1 MASLPYPRTPQG
13 ALVGGHLS
21 QVHQPSKNCTN
32 HKCTNQPLLV
42 HLRQV
47 HPLRNRTPLR
57 RYGHP
62 CPYHAPKLFTKVV
75 WASLPIPP
83 TTQQMNKLPTIST
96 FVNQVRH
103 FAHHH
108 QLFTPRGKYIIAL
121 SGGADSVS
129 LLLVLK
135 HLESEFGIT
144 LEAAHCNFHLR
155 GDESL
160 RDEEFCQQ
168 LCRRL
173 HVPLHLVHFD
183 THAYADLHH
192 VSIEMAARD
201 LRYAY
206 FEQLR
211 RDIHAHDIC
220 VAHHRDDSVET
231 LLLNLVRGTGLRGLR
246 GIQPRN
252 AHIIR
257 PLLSHSRQ
265 QIEQYLDALG
275 ESYVT
280 DSTNLHNDVKRNKI
294 RLNIIPLLRELNPSV
309 SQSIFETS
317 LRVTEALKVF
327 DEAIQR
333 SIADVT
339 TSPREYTCRGCTCLK
354 CTNQPVEKCPNQ
366 AVENCP
372 NQPLLVHLR
381 QVHPLSNCPNQP
393 VENCTTPQTQNSP
406 LIISV
411 PRLKQQPSPEYTL
424 HEILSPRG
432 FTSAQIE
439 QIYTSLDTNPTG
451 KIITS
456 CSHELAFDR
465 STLILQPKTPTLL
478 VRPMHIPETGTYV
491 LSDNLKL
498 KVETEECGDRYEP
511 SRTAD
516 CASLDA
522 SDIKF
527 PLTLRHIQPGDRFV
541 PFGMT
546 GTKLLSDYLTDR
558 KKNIFE
564 KRAQLVLTDAQHRIL
579 WLVGERTDNRFR
591 ITPHTQQALRL
602 TLQ

>member
-1 MASLPYPRTPQG
+1 
-13 ALVGGHLS
+13 
-21 QVHQPSKNCTN
+21 
-32 HKCTNQPLLV
+32 
-42 HLRQV
+42 
-47 HPLRNRTPLR
+47 
-57 RYGHP
+57 
-62 CPYHAPKLFTKVV
+62 
-75 WASLPIPP
+75 
-83 TTQQMNKLPTIST
+83 MNKLPTIST

-108 QLFTPRGKYIIAL
+108 QLFTPGGKYIIAL

-160 RDEEFCQQ
+160 RDEEFCKQ

-294 RLNIIPLLRELNPSV
+294 RLNVIPLLRELNPSA

-317 LRVTEALKVF
+317 LRVTEALKIF
-327 DEAIQR
+327 DDAIQHA
-333 SIADVT
+333 IADVT
-339 TSPREYTCRGCTCLK
+339 TPQTQNSKLK
-354 CTNQPVEKCPNQ
+354 
-366 AVENCP
+366 
-372 NQPLLVHLR
+372 
-381 QVHPLSNCPNQP
+381 
-393 VENCTTPQTQNSP
+393 TQNSP

-456 CSHELAFDR
+456 CTHELAFDR
-465 STLILQPKTPTLL
+465 STLILQPKTPTAL

-564 KRAQLVLTDAQHRIL
+564 KRAQLVLTDAQQRIL

>member
-1 MASLPYPRTPQG
+1 M
-13 ALVGGHLS
+13 
-21 QVHQPSKNCTN
+21 
-32 HKCTNQPLLV
+32 
-42 HLRQV
+42 
-47 HPLRNRTPLR
+47 
-57 RYGHP
+57 
-62 CPYHAPKLFTKVV
+62 
-75 WASLPIPP
+75 PIPP

-135 HLESEFGIT
+135 HLESELGIT

-160 RDEEFCQQ
+160 RDEQFCQQ

-201 LRYAY
+201 LRYTY

-265 QIEQYLDALG
+265 QIEQYLDTLG

-294 RLNIIPLLRELNPSV
+294 RLNVIPLLRELNPSV

-317 LRVTEALKVF
+317 LRVTEALKIF
-327 DEAIQR
+327 DDAIQR

-339 TSPREYTCRGCTCLK
+339 IPPRGDTCRGCTCLK
-354 CTNQPVEKCPNQ
+354 CTNQPVE
-366 AVENCP
+366 
-372 NQPLLVHLR
+372 
-381 QVHPLSNCPNQP
+381 
-393 VENCTTPQTQNSP
+393 NCTTPQTQNSKLKTQNYP

-456 CSHELAFDR
+456 CTHELAFNR
-465 STLILQPKTPTLL
+465 STLILQPKTPTPL

-564 KRAQLVLTDAQHRIL
+564 KRAQLVLTDAQQRIL

>member
-1 MASLPYPRTPQG
+1 MEKKSPIINSFVDQ
-13 ALVGGHLS
+13 AL
-21 QVHQPSKNCTN
+21 
-32 HKCTNQPLLV
+32 
-42 HLRQV
+42 R
-47 HPLRNRTPLR
+47 
-57 RYGHP
+57 
-62 CPYHAPKLFTKVV
+62 
-75 WASLPIPP
+75 
-83 TTQQMNKLPTIST
+83 
-96 FVNQVRH
+96 
-103 FAHHH
+103 FATAH
-108 QLFTPRGKYIIAL
+108 QLLTPRGKYIIAL

-160 RDEEFCQQ
+160 RDEEFCKQ

-183 THAYADLHH
+183 THVYADLHH

-211 RDIHAHDIC
+211 RDISAADIC

-294 RLNIIPLLRELNPSV
+294 RLNVIPLLRELNPSV

-317 LRVTEALKVF
+317 LRVTEALKIF
-327 DEAIQR
+327 DDAIQHA
-333 SIADVT
+333 IADVT
-339 TSPREYTCRGCTCLK
+339 TPQTQNSKLK
-354 CTNQPVEKCPNQ
+354 
-366 AVENCP
+366 
-372 NQPLLVHLR
+372 
-381 QVHPLSNCPNQP
+381 
-393 VENCTTPQTQNSP
+393 TQNSP

-411 PRLKQQPSPEYTL
+411 DRLKQQPSPEYTL

-456 CSHELAFDR
+456 CTHELAFDR

-546 GTKLLSDYLTDR
+546 GTKLVSDYLTDR

-564 KRAQLVLTDAQHRIL
+564 KRAQLVLTDAQQRIL

-591 ITPHTQQALRL
+591 ITPNTQQALCL
-602 TLQ
+602 TIAVAR

>member
-1 MASLPYPRTPQG
+1 MASLPYPRTPT
-13 ALVGGHLS
+13 GGTCRGCTCL
-21 QVHQPSKNCTN
+21 KCTN
-32 HKCTNQPLLV
+32 QARTAPTNKCTNQPLLV

-75 WASLPIPP
+75 WAGMPIPP

-135 HLESEFGIT
+135 HLESELGIS

-160 RDEEFCQQ
+160 RDEQFCQQ

-211 RDIHAHDIC
+211 RDIRAQDIC

-294 RLNIIPLLRELNPSV
+294 RLNIIPLLRELNPSA

-317 LRVTEALKVF
+317 LRVTEALKIF
-327 DEAIQR
+327 DDAIQR

-339 TSPREYTCRGCTCLK
+339 TPQTQNSKLK
-354 CTNQPVEKCPNQ
+354 
-366 AVENCP
+366 
-372 NQPLLVHLR
+372 
-381 QVHPLSNCPNQP
+381 
-393 VENCTTPQTQNSP
+393 TQNSP

-456 CSHELAFDR
+456 CTHELAFDR
-465 STLILQPKTPTLL
+465 STLILQPKTPTAL

-564 KRAQLVLTDAQHRIL
+564 KRAQLVLTDAQQRIL

-591 ITPHTQQALRL
+591 ITPHTQQVLRL

>member
-1 MASLPYPRTPQG
+1 ME
-13 ALVGGHLS
+13 
-21 QVHQPSKNCTN
+21 KN
-32 HKCTNQPLLV
+32 
-42 HLRQV
+42 
-47 HPLRNRTPLR
+47 
-57 RYGHP
+57 
-62 CPYHAPKLFTKVV
+62 
-75 WASLPIPP
+75 S
-83 TTQQMNKLPTIST
+83 PTIST
-96 FVNQVRH
+96 FVDQALR
-103 FAHHH
+103 FATAH
-108 QLFTPRGKYIIAL
+108 QLLTPGGKYIIAL

-135 HLESEFGIT
+135 HLESELGIT

-160 RDEEFCQQ
+160 RDEEFCKQ

-339 TSPREYTCRGCTCLK
+339 TPPSGDTCRGCTCLK
-354 CTNQPVEKCPNQ
+354 CTNQPVEKSPNQ
-366 AVENCP
+366 AVEKCP

-393 VENCTTPQTQNSP
+393 VENVTTPQTQNSKFKTQNSK

-456 CSHELAFDR
+456 CTHELAFDR

-491 LSDNLKL
+491 LSDNMKL

-564 KRAQLVLTDAQHRIL
+564 KRAQLVLTDAQQRIL

-591 ITPHTQQALRL
+591 ITPNTQQALCL
-602 TLQ
+602 TIAVAR

>member
-1 MASLPYPRTPQG
+1 MVDAYLLTQSAALGYVLLPLRGVRLASFDPPLPPGRSTPPT
-13 ALVGGHLS
+13 
-21 QVHQPSKNCTN
+21 VHQPIRNHTN
-32 HKCTNQPLLV
+32 KPEQEVEKKSPIINSFVDQA
-42 HLRQV
+42 LR
-47 HPLRNRTPLR
+47 
-57 RYGHP
+57 
-62 CPYHAPKLFTKVV
+62 
-75 WASLPIPP
+75 
-83 TTQQMNKLPTIST
+83 
-96 FVNQVRH
+96 
-103 FAHHH
+103 FATAH
-108 QLFTPRGKYIIAL
+108 QLLTPRGKYIIAL

-160 RDEEFCQQ
+160 RDEEFCKQ

-183 THAYADLHH
+183 THVYADLHH

-211 RDIHAHDIC
+211 RDISAADIC

-294 RLNIIPLLRELNPSV
+294 RLNVIPLLRELNPSV

-317 LRVTEALKVF
+317 LRVTEALKIF
-327 DEAIQR
+327 DDAIQHA
-333 SIADVT
+333 IADVT
-339 TSPREYTCRGCTCLK
+339 TPQTQNSKLK
-354 CTNQPVEKCPNQ
+354 
-366 AVENCP
+366 
-372 NQPLLVHLR
+372 
-381 QVHPLSNCPNQP
+381 
-393 VENCTTPQTQNSP
+393 TQNSP

-411 PRLKQQPSPEYTL
+411 DRLKQQPSPEYTL

-456 CSHELAFDR
+456 CTHELAFDR

-546 GTKLLSDYLTDR
+546 GTKLVSDYLTDR

-564 KRAQLVLTDAQHRIL
+564 KRAQLVLTDAQQRIL

-591 ITPHTQQALRL
+591 ITPNTQQALCL
-602 TLQ
+602 TIAVAR

>member
-1 MASLPYPRTPQG
+1 MEKKSPIINLFVDQ
-13 ALVGGHLS
+13 AL
-21 QVHQPSKNCTN
+21 
-32 HKCTNQPLLV
+32 
-42 HLRQV
+42 R
-47 HPLRNRTPLR
+47 
-57 RYGHP
+57 
-62 CPYHAPKLFTKVV
+62 
-75 WASLPIPP
+75 
-83 TTQQMNKLPTIST
+83 
-96 FVNQVRH
+96 
-103 FAHHH
+103 FATAH
-108 QLFTPRGKYIIAL
+108 QLLTTRGKYIIAL

-135 HLESEFGIT
+135 HLESELGIT

-160 RDEEFCQQ
+160 RDEEFCKQ

-294 RLNIIPLLRELNPSV
+294 RLNVIPLLRELNPSA

-317 LRVTEALKVF
+317 LRVTEALKIF
-327 DEAIQR
+327 DDAIQHA
-333 SIADVT
+333 IADVT
-339 TSPREYTCRGCTCLK
+339 TTQTQNSKLK
-354 CTNQPVEKCPNQ
+354 
-366 AVENCP
+366 
-372 NQPLLVHLR
+372 
-381 QVHPLSNCPNQP
+381 
-393 VENCTTPQTQNSP
+393 TQNSP

-411 PRLKQQPSPEYTL
+411 DRLKQQPSPEYTL
-424 HEILSPRG
+424 HEILTPRG

-456 CSHELAFDR
+456 CTHELAFDR
-465 STLILQPKTPTLL
+465 STLILQPQTPTPL

-491 LSDNLKL
+491 LSDNMKL

-527 PLTLRHIQPGDRFV
+527 PLTLRHIHPGDRFV

-546 GTKLLSDYLTDR
+546 GTKLVSDYLTDR

-564 KRAQLVLTDAQHRIL
+564 KRAQLVLTDAQQRIL

-591 ITPHTQQALRL
+591 ITPNTQQALRL

>member
-1 MASLPYPRTPQG
+1 M
-13 ALVGGHLS
+13 
-21 QVHQPSKNCTN
+21 
-32 HKCTNQPLLV
+32 
-42 HLRQV
+42 
-47 HPLRNRTPLR
+47 
-57 RYGHP
+57 
-62 CPYHAPKLFTKVV
+62 
-75 WASLPIPP
+75 PIPP

-108 QLFTPRGKYIIAL
+108 QLFTPGGKYIIAL

-135 HLESEFGIT
+135 HLESELGIT

-160 RDEEFCQQ
+160 RDEEFCKQ

-294 RLNIIPLLRELNPSV
+294 RLNIIPLLRELNPSA

-317 LRVTEALKVF
+317 LRVTEALKIF
-327 DEAIQR
+327 DDAIQHA
-333 SIADVT
+333 IADVT
-339 TSPREYTCRGCTCLK
+339 ISPREYTCRGC
-354 CTNQPVEKCPNQ
+354 
-366 AVENCP
+366 
-372 NQPLLVHLR
+372 
-381 QVHPLSNCPNQP
+381 PNQP
-393 VENCTTPQTQNSP
+393 VENVTTPQTQNSKLKTQNSP

-456 CSHELAFDR
+456 CSHELVFDR
-465 STLILQPKTPTLL
+465 STLILQPKTPTPL

-498 KVETEECGDRYEP
+498 KVETEECGDGYEP
-511 SRTAD
+511 SRAAD

-564 KRAQLVLTDAQHRIL
+564 KRAQLVLTDAQQRIL

-591 ITPHTQQALRL
+591 ITLHTQQALRL

>member
-1 MASLPYPRTPQG
+1 MASLPYP
-13 ALVGGHLS
+13 
-21 QVHQPSKNCTN
+21 
-32 HKCTNQPLLV
+32 
-42 HLRQV
+42 
-47 HPLRNRTPLR
+47 RTPLR

-75 WASLPIPP
+75 WAGMPIPP

-201 LRYAY
+201 LRYTY

-294 RLNIIPLLRELNPSV
+294 RLNVIPLLRELNPSA

-317 LRVTEALKVF
+317 LRVTEALKIF
-327 DEAIQR
+327 DDAIQHAV
-333 SIADVT
+333 ADV
-339 TSPREYTCRGCTCLK
+339 
-354 CTNQPVEKCPNQ
+354 
-366 AVENCP
+366 
-372 NQPLLVHLR
+372 
-381 QVHPLSNCPNQP
+381 
-393 VENCTTPQTQNSP
+393 TTPQTQNSKLKTQNSKLKTQNSK

-456 CSHELAFDR
+456 CTHELAFDR
-465 STLILQPKTPTLL
+465 STLILQPKTPTPH
-478 VRPMHIPETGTYV
+478 VRPMRIPETGTYV
-491 LSDNLKL
+491 LSDSLKL

-511 SRTAD
+511 SHAAD

-546 GTKLLSDYLTDR
+546 GTKLVSDYLTDR

-564 KRAQLVLTDAQHRIL
+564 KRAQLVLTDAQQRIL

-591 ITPHTQQALRL
+591 ITPNTQQALRL

>member
-1 MASLPYPRTPQG
+1 MASLPYPRTPT
-13 ALVGGHLS
+13 GGTCRGCTCL
-21 QVHQPSKNCTN
+21 KCTN
-32 HKCTNQPLLV
+32 QARTAPTNKCTNQPLLV

-75 WASLPIPP
+75 WAGMPIPP

-135 HLESEFGIT
+135 HLESELGIT

-155 GDESL
+155 GDESS
-160 RDEEFCQQ
+160 RDEEFCKQ

-211 RDIHAHDIC
+211 RDIRAQDIC

-265 QIEQYLDALG
+265 QIEHYLDALG

-327 DEAIQR
+327 DEAIQHA
-333 SIADVT
+333 IADVT
-339 TSPREYTCRGCTCLK
+339 TPQTQNSKLK
-354 CTNQPVEKCPNQ
+354 
-366 AVENCP
+366 
-372 NQPLLVHLR
+372 
-381 QVHPLSNCPNQP
+381 
-393 VENCTTPQTQNSP
+393 TQNSP

-411 PRLKQQPSPEYTL
+411 DRLKQQPSPEYTL

-456 CSHELAFDR
+456 CTHELAFDR
-465 STLILQPKTPTLL
+465 STLILQPKTPTSL

-564 KRAQLVLTDAQHRIL
+564 KRAQLVLTDAQQRIL

-591 ITPHTQQALRL
+591 ITPHTQQVLRL

>member
-1 MASLPYPRTPQG
+1 MGIPYPY
-13 ALVGGHLS
+13 
-21 QVHQPSKNCTN
+21 
-32 HKCTNQPLLV
+32 LL
-42 HLRQV
+42 
-47 HPLRNRTPLR
+47 P
-57 RYGHP
+57 
-62 CPYHAPKLFTKVV
+62 
-75 WASLPIPP
+75 
-83 TTQQMNKLPTIST
+83 TQQMEKKSPIIST

-135 HLESEFGIT
+135 HLESELGIT

-160 RDEEFCQQ
+160 RDEEFCKQ

-211 RDIHAHDIC
+211 RDISAADIC

-294 RLNIIPLLRELNPSV
+294 RLNVIPLLRELNPSA

-317 LRVTEALKVF
+317 LRVTEALKIF
-327 DEAIQR
+327 DDAIQR

-339 TSPREYTCRGCTCLK
+339 TPPSGDTCRGCTCLK
-354 CTNQPVEKCPNQ
+354 CTNQPVEKSPNQPVEKCPNQ
-366 AVENCP
+366 PVEKCT

-393 VENCTTPQTQNSP
+393 VENCTTPQTQNP
-406 LIISV
+406 QLIISV

-456 CSHELAFDR
+456 CTHELAFDR
-465 STLILQPKTPTLL
+465 STLILQPKTPTAL

-564 KRAQLVLTDAQHRIL
+564 KRAQLVLTDAQQRIL

>member
-1 MASLPYPRTPQG
+1 MAFLPYP
-13 ALVGGHLS
+13 
-21 QVHQPSKNCTN
+21 
-32 HKCTNQPLLV
+32 
-42 HLRQV
+42 
-47 HPLRNRTPLR
+47 RTPLR

-75 WASLPIPP
+75 WAGMPIPP

-135 HLESEFGIT
+135 HLESELGIT

-265 QIEQYLDALG
+265 QIEQYLNALG

-294 RLNIIPLLRELNPSV
+294 RLNVIPLLRELNPSV

-317 LRVTEALKVF
+317 LRVTEALKIF
-327 DEAIQR
+327 DDAIQHA
-333 SIADVT
+333 IADIT
-339 TSPREYTCRGCTCLK
+339 TSPSGDTCRGCTCLK

-366 AVENCP
+366 S
-372 NQPLLVHLR
+372 LLVHLR

-393 VENCTTPQTQNSP
+393 VENCTTPQTQNP
-406 LIISV
+406 QLTISV

-456 CSHELAFDR
+456 CTHELAFDR
-465 STLILQPKTPTLL
+465 STLILQPKTPTPL

-527 PLTLRHIQPGDRFV
+527 PLTLRHTQPGDRFV

-558 KKNIFE
+558 KKNVFE
-564 KRAQLVLTDAQHRIL
+564 KRAQLVVTDAQQRIV

>member
-1 MASLPYPRTPQG
+1 
-13 ALVGGHLS
+13 
-21 QVHQPSKNCTN
+21 
-32 HKCTNQPLLV
+32 
-42 HLRQV
+42 
-47 HPLRNRTPLR
+47 
-57 RYGHP
+57 
-62 CPYHAPKLFTKVV
+62 
-75 WASLPIPP
+75 
-83 TTQQMNKLPTIST
+83 MNKSPIIST

-201 LRYAY
+201 LRYTY

-317 LRVTEALKVF
+317 LRVTEALKIF
-327 DEAIQR
+327 DDAIQHA
-333 SIADVT
+333 IADVT
-339 TSPREYTCRGCTCLK
+339 TPMESTLGG
-354 CTNQPVEKCPNQ
+354 
-366 AVENCP
+366 A
-372 NQPLLVHLR
+372 LVGGALVSSAPTKQSR
-381 QVHPLSNCPNQP
+381 TAPTKQLA
-393 VENCTTPQTQNSP
+393 TTPSHP

-456 CSHELAFDR
+456 CTHELAFDR
-465 STLILQPKTPTLL
+465 STLILQPKTPTPL

-564 KRAQLVLTDAQHRIL
+564 KRAQLVLTDAQQRIL

>member
-1 MASLPYPRTPQG
+1 
-13 ALVGGHLS
+13 
-21 QVHQPSKNCTN
+21 
-32 HKCTNQPLLV
+32 
-42 HLRQV
+42 
-47 HPLRNRTPLR
+47 
-57 RYGHP
+57 
-62 CPYHAPKLFTKVV
+62 
-75 WASLPIPP
+75 
-83 TTQQMNKLPTIST
+83 MNKLPTIST

-135 HLESEFGIT
+135 HLESELGIT

-160 RDEEFCQQ
+160 RDEEFCKQ

-294 RLNIIPLLRELNPSV
+294 RLDVMPLLHELNPSV

-317 LRVTEALKVF
+317 LRVTEALKIF
-327 DEAIQR
+327 DDAIQR

-339 TSPREYTCRGCTCLK
+339 TPPSGDTCRGCTCLK
-354 CTNQPVEKCPNQ
+354 CTNQAVEK
-366 AVENCP
+366 
-372 NQPLLVHLR
+372 
-381 QVHPLSNCPNQP
+381 CPNQP

-411 PRLKQQPSPEYTL
+411 DRLKQQPSPEYTL

-456 CSHELAFDR
+456 CTHELAFDR
-465 STLILQPKTPTLL
+465 STLILQPKTPTAL

-498 KVETEECGDRYEP
+498 KVETEECGDHYEP

-564 KRAQLVLTDAQHRIL
+564 KRAQLVLTDAQQRIL

-591 ITPHTQQALRL
+591 ITTHTQRALRL
-602 TLQ
+602 TIAVAR

>member
-1 MASLPYPRTPQG
+1 M
-13 ALVGGHLS
+13 
-21 QVHQPSKNCTN
+21 HQPIRNHTN
-32 HKCTNQPLLV
+32 KPEQEV
-42 HLRQV
+42 E
-47 HPLRNRTPLR
+47 
-57 RYGHP
+57 
-62 CPYHAPKLFTKVV
+62 KK
-75 WASLPIPP
+75 SPII
-83 TTQQMNKLPTIST
+83 NS
-96 FVNQVRH
+96 FVDQVRH

-160 RDEEFCQQ
+160 RDEQFCQQ

-183 THAYADLHH
+183 THVYADLHH

-211 RDIHAHDIC
+211 RDISAADIC

-265 QIEQYLDALG
+265 QIEQYLNALG

-294 RLNIIPLLRELNPSV
+294 RLDVMPLLHELNPSV

-317 LRVTEALKVF
+317 LRVTEALKIF
-327 DEAIQR
+327 DDAIQQA
-333 SIADVT
+333 IADVT
-339 TSPREYTCRGCTCLK
+339 TPQTQNSKLK
-354 CTNQPVEKCPNQ
+354 
-366 AVENCP
+366 
-372 NQPLLVHLR
+372 
-381 QVHPLSNCPNQP
+381 
-393 VENCTTPQTQNSP
+393 TQNSP

-411 PRLKQQPSPEYTL
+411 PRLKQLPSPEYTL

-465 STLILQPKTPTLL
+465 STLILQPKTPTAL

-564 KRAQLVLTDAQHRIL
+564 KRAQLVLTDAQQRIL

-591 ITPHTQQALRL
+591 ITPHTQQVLRL
-602 TLQ
+602 TIAVAR